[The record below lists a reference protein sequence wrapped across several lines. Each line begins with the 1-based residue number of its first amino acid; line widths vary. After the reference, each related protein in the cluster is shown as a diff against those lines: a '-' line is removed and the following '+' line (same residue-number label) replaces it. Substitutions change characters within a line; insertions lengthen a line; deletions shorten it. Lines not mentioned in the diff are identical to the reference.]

1 MHLIALT
8 LGMTFGIAMQAP
20 ASPGAGSVDVR
31 SECDASSA
39 IVAVAPRDAALQIHH
54 SIAGAAACY
63 FVTAT
68 VHGETIQGYVLDRQ
82 ADAVVAFE
90 TSRAEAEQIAFK
102 APLPL
107 PLGVEPSKALAVKAS
122 PNTEAKKPLPKSRR
136 MSM

>member
-1 MHLIALT
+1 MP
-8 LGMTFGIAMQAP
+8 AP
-20 ASPGAGSVDVR
+20 ASGSVEVR

-90 TSRAEAEQIAFK
+90 TSRVEVEQIAFK

-107 PLGVEPSKALAVKAS
+107 PLSPGVEPSKALAVKAS